1 MSKLIGARSGR
12 AQPGQVIQA
21 PSFGISMRPL
31 ASSLSR
37 PALRLRDYLRLV
49 RLMIGDTRDQVYAIR
64 ATLEGQ
70 LAHLLAQTSAQG
82 AEIAHLR
89 AELGAHVAQ
98 LESASA
104 AR

>member
-1 MSKLIGARSGR
+1 MRS
-12 AQPGQVIQA
+12 
-21 PSFGISMRPL
+21 L

-37 PALRLRDYLRLV
+37 PAERLRDYLRLV

-82 AEIAHLR
+82 AQIAHLR

-98 LESASA
+98 VAAASA
-104 AR
+104 ARAGEHQAHHAQLVELLRLMYAR